1 MQRFFILII
10 FTLFLALPTTTIA
23 SDKATAPTL
32 TKEMAVKALQGIR
45 GEVVSVSQTEIP
57 GFYMVAMQMEGKI
70 VPIFLDKS
78 GSYLFSGTLI
88 RIQDRTNLAESYYK
102 ELNPVNVSEITKDE
116 GLTLGSPDAKQQL
129 FVFTDPHCPYCTK
142 MHQVLHEAV
151 AANPDLA
158 FHIKLIPFKASSK
171 EISKTILCNKSMEQ
185 LEMAFAGKPLPAST
199 CETDATDVN
208 LSLARKIGINSTPAL
223 VLPNGQ
229 IANGYRQLEELL
241 TLIEKN
247 QVETATSN

>member
-10 FTLFLALPTTTIA
+10 FTLILALPAVTIA

-45 GEVVSVSQTEIP
+45 GEVVSVSPTEIP

-70 VPIFLDKS
+70 VPIFLDAS

-88 RIQDRTNLAESYYK
+88 RIKDRTNLTETYYQK
-102 ELNPVNVSEITKDE
+102 LNPINVSEITIDE
-116 GLTLGSPDAKQQL
+116 GLTLGDPNSKQQM

-142 MHQVLHEAV
+142 MHQILHEAV

-158 FHIKLIPFKASSK
+158 FNIKLIPFKASSK
-171 EISKTILCNKSMEQ
+171 EISQTILCNKSMEQ
-185 LEMAFAGKPLPAST
+185 LEMAFAGKPLPASS
-199 CETDATDVN
+199 CETGAIDTN
-208 LSLARKIGINSTPAL
+208 LKLARKLGINSTPTL

-229 IANGYRQLEELL
+229 LVNGYRPVKELL
-241 TLIEKN
+241 LLIEKN
-247 QVETATSN
+247 RVETTNAK